1 MNHKLGKHQRAVI
14 SPIVDMSP
22 RENVDCIITAECVL
36 SRRLKV
42 LTSV

>member
-22 RENVDCIITAECVL
+22 RENIDCIITAAGLPLEWGNG
-36 SRRLKV
+36 K
-42 LTSV
+42 